1 MPHLLAGVI
10 LWTRQKCYPVGPT
23 LNSFVSKPSRFVFGD
38 DTTTILTN
46 IAQTLDI
53 LHLVL
58 ISHIYVSVERFVF
71 MLAIQGKVR
80 CSA

>member
-1 MPHLLAGVI
+1 MRMPHLLAGVI
-10 LWTRQKCYPVGPT
+10 SWTRQKCYPMGPT
-23 LNSFVSKPSRFVFGD
+23 LNSFVFGD
-38 DTTTILTN
+38 DTTIILTN